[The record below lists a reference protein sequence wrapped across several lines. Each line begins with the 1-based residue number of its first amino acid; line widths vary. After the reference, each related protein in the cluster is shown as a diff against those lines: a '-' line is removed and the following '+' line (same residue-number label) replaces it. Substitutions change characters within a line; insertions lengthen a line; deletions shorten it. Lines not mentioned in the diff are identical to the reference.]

1 MESLLINDTNKYN
14 LENNI
19 VREVPSLAY
28 YVPNFL
34 TKADEEE
41 IIKCVN
47 KSPQPKWTQ
56 LSHRRLQNWG
66 GIPHQKGMLA
76 EEIPS
81 WLQKYVDKMSK
92 LNVFEELKQPNH
104 VLINEYLSG
113 QGIMPHSDG
122 PLFHPIVSTISCGSH
137 TFLNFYERVE
147 TEKIDKTPKYEFS
160 LLLEPRSLLILKE
173 DLYHNYLHSID
184 CKNEDII
191 SENTIKNLNLCSQ
204 SYVDKQVLLRSTRI
218 SLTIRHVP
226 KVSKM
231 KLKIGK

>member
-1 MESLLINDTNKYN
+1 MESILFNDTNKCN

-19 VREVPSLAY
+19 VREVPALAY
-28 YVPNFL
+28 YVPNFI
-34 TKADEEE
+34 TIADEEE
-41 IIKCVN
+41 IIKRVN

-81 WLQKYVDKMSK
+81 WLQKYVDKISK
-92 LNVFEELKQPNH
+92 LNVFEESKQPNH

-137 TFLNFYERVE
+137 TFLDFYERVE
-147 TEKIDKTPKYEFS
+147 TQLVFVNVT
-160 LLLEPRSLLILKE
+160 
-173 DLYHNYLHSID
+173 
-184 CKNEDII
+184 
-191 SENTIKNLNLCSQ
+191 
-204 SYVDKQVLLRSTRI
+204 
-218 SLTIRHVP
+218 
-226 KVSKM
+226 VSVSS
-231 KLKIGK
+231 